1 VATDAVESQRLE
13 WAVDDQTDDGL
24 AAIAARWETPPPGDL
39 PSPQAVAN
47 ARRDIGVLLRE
58 IARLQLH
65 LDALTPLPKEGMGA
79 ITVCCNR
86 LRRYLADPDN
96 VIDYW
101 AELDQFL
108 LPVRGGRRSGIV
120 IAFCPWCGSPLPVPE
135 REGERDGKGGRS
147 M

>member
-1 VATDAVESQRLE
+1 M
-13 WAVDDQTDDGL
+13 DDRADDEL
-24 AAIAARWETPPPGDL
+24 AAIAARWETLPPGNL
-39 PSPQAVAN
+39 PSPQAVAD
-47 ARRDIGVLLRE
+47 ARRDVAVLLGE

-79 ITVCCNR
+79 ITVCCDR

-135 REGERDGKGGRS
+135 REGEGDDKGGWRI
-147 M
+147 